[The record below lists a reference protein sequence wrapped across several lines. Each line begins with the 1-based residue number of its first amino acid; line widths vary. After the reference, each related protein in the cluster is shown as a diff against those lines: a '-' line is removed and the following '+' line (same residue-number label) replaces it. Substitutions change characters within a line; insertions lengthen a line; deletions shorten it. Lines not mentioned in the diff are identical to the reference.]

1 VLLLAVLIGGGF
13 LDNLGDDAGALL
25 SPGPA
30 WTAGA
35 GAAVTGAALALESGE
50 GYEGFLGGGAP
61 HPVSR
66 FVQPA
71 FGIGLLA
78 ACPAVWAGG
87 ALAGHAATE
96 ETGMMLTEAIVMDY
110 AIVAGLKYATGRE
123 RPDGS
128 DDLSFPSAHSTAAA
142 STAVIAW
149 DRWGAGA
156 GIACSAV
163 ALAVGLCRIDLGRHH
178 PSDVAAGLAAGAAVG
193 LAVVHA
199 HGDDASG
206 GNERGIG
213 FQLVL
218 RDGGVIAA
226 PW

>member
-1 VLLLAVLIGGGF
+1 MLLLAVLLGAGF
-13 LDNLGDDAGALL
+13 LDNLGDDAGALV
-25 SPGPA
+25 STGPA
-30 WTAGA
+30 WAAGA
-35 GAAVTGAALALESGE
+35 GAVTTGAAFALESGE
-50 GYEGFLGGGAP
+50 GYAGFLGGGTP
-61 HPVSR
+61 HPASR

-78 ACPAVWAGG
+78 ACPALWAGG
-87 ALAGHAATE
+87 AIAGHGATE
-96 ETGMMLTEAIVMDY
+96 ETGMMLTEAMVMDY

-128 DDLSFPSAHSTAAA
+128 DCLSFPSAHSAAAA

-149 DRWGAGA
+149 DRWGQGA
-156 GIACSAV
+156 GIACSAI

-178 PSDVAAGLAAGAAVG
+178 PSDVAAGLAAGTAVG

-199 HGDDASG
+199 RGDDASG
-206 GNERGIG
+206 GDDRGTG

-218 RDGGVIAA
+218 RDGGLIVA